1 PRHRRVRR
9 GARLRDRACVAVR
22 AAPLRAGAVLRG
34 RGQAASRGVMRTRLA
49 PSPTGA
55 LHVGNARTFLL
66 TWLHARAAGG
76 SIVYRIDDLDGPR
89 VKAGR
94 ERDAIDDL

>member
-1 PRHRRVRR
+1 
-9 GARLRDRACVAVR
+9 
-22 AAPLRAGAVLRG
+22 
-34 RGQAASRGVMRTRLA
+34 MRTRLA

-66 TWLHARAAGG
+66 TWLHVRAAGG
-76 SIVYRIDDLDGPR
+76 SVVLRIDDLDGPR

-94 ERDAIDDL
+94 EKDAIASQVGNNWYLDAGKKGFEDFVIEIRATLAQQRPA